1 MTPKVLGIL
10 NVTPDSFSDGG
21 RWLDVERARQHA
33 VEMVSQGA
41 DAIDIGGEST
51 RPGSVEVSLEEELS
65 RVVPVLEAI
74 RGTIDVPISIDT
86 RRAEVARTAALL
98 GASIV
103 NDTSALCD
111 DPELAGVVASEQLK
125 VVLMHRQGV
134 PEAMQ
139 QNPQYTDVIGE
150 ICEFLS
156 KRIEDS
162 VAAGILREN
171 IIVDP
176 GLGFGKRL
184 IDNYEIVRGLEAFR
198 SLGVPLMIGA
208 SRKSFTGT
216 FDDSSPENRLPASLA
231 FVSRAQAVG
240 VEWVRVHDV
249 AETVTFLSALAAI
262 EDPVLVEGGMS

>member
-21 RWLDVERARQHA
+21 RWFDVERAQEYA
-33 VEMVSQGA
+33 VEMVRQGA

-103 NDTSALCD
+103 NDTSALRD
-111 DPELAGVVASEQLK
+111 DPQLADVVASEQMK
-125 VVLMHRQGV
+125 VILMHRRGD
-134 PEAMQ
+134 PRTMQ
-139 QNPQYTDVIGE
+139 QNPDYTDVVAE
-150 ICEFLS
+150 IREFLS
-156 KRIEDS
+156 QRIEVS
-162 VAAGILREN
+162 VAAGILPDN

-176 GLGFGKRL
+176 GLG
-184 IDNYEIVRGLEAFR
+184 
-198 SLGVPLMIGA
+198 
-208 SRKSFTGT
+208 
-216 FDDSSPENRLPASLA
+216 
-231 FVSRAQAVG
+231 
-240 VEWVRVHDV
+240 
-249 AETVTFLSALAAI
+249 
-262 EDPVLVEGGMS
+262 

>member
-21 RWLDVERARQHA
+21 RWFDVERAQEYA
-33 VEMVSQGA
+33 VEMVRQGA

-51 RPGSVEVSLEEELS
+51 RPGSVEVTLEEELS

-103 NDTSALCD
+103 NDTSALRD
-111 DPELAGVVASEQLK
+111 DPQLADVVASEQMK
-125 VVLMHRQGV
+125 VILMHRRGD
-134 PEAMQ
+134 PRTMQ
-139 QNPQYTDVIGE
+139 QNPDYTDVVAE
-150 ICEFLS
+150 IREFLS
-156 KRIEDS
+156 QRIEVS
-162 VAAGILREN
+162 VAAGILPDN

-184 IDNYEIVRGLEAFR
+184 IDNYEIGRGLEALH
-198 SLGVPLMIGA
+198 SLGVPLLIGA
-208 SRKSFTGT
+208 SRKSFTGA

-231 FVSRAQAVG
+231 FVSRARAVG